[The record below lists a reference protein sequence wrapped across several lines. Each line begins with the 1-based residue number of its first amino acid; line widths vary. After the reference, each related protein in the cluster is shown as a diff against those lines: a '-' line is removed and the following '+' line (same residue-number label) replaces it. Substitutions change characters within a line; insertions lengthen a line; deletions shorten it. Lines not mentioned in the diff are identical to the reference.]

1 MLVSPFARKVA
12 RHITGRTT
20 IAQIASEM
28 DLPVD
33 QVQVAVDELQEKT
46 FLVVTGDGEVYYLD
60 PVTPDEVERIRRGT
74 A

>member
-20 IAQIASEM
+20 IEEIAFEM
-28 DLPVD
+28 DLPED
-33 QVQVAVDELQEKT
+33 QVQVAVDELQQKT
-46 FLVVTGDGEVYYLD
+46 FLQVTGDGEVYYLD
-60 PVTPDEVERIRRGT
+60 PVTPEEIERNRRGT